1 MTGENTIWHFLFL
14 LFAIAGDGKELMDL
28 MYSENF
34 NEDFNRLIQK
44 FSDMDSDDFKDTCL
58 KALIDKKEVAM
69 ELNKAYR
76 EMKKD
81 ATTDSE

>member
-1 MTGENTIWHFLFL
+1 MTNENTIWHFLFL
-14 LFAIAGDGKELMDL
+14 LFAIADDGKELMDL

-34 NEDFNRLIQK
+34 NEDFDKLIQE

-58 KALIDKKEVAM
+58 KALIEKKEVAI

-76 EMKKD
+76 EAKKNEVSD
-81 ATTDSE
+81 